1 MLLVVDANIVFS
13 ALIKGGKTLDVF
25 LLNKRVKKF
34 EFVAPE
40 YLLVEV
46 EKHIN
51 EIAEKTKLSVDE
63 LEKLFGFLEKE
74 IEFIPFEEFKDLH
87 EKAEQVSPDLDDVQY
102 FALALKLSSA
112 IWSNDKALKQQA
124 VVKVFSTEELLN
136 YVK

>member
-13 ALIKGGKTLDVF
+13 TLIKAGKTLDIF

-46 EKHIN
+46 EKHVN

-124 VVKVFSTEELLN
+124 IVKVFSTEELLN

>member
-13 ALIKGGKTLDVF
+13 ALVKGGKTLDLF
-25 LLNKRVKKF
+25 LLNKRVKTF

-40 YLLVEV
+40 YFLVEV
-46 EKHIN
+46 EKHVN

-63 LEKLFGFLEKE
+63 LEKLFGL
-74 IEFIPFEEFKDLH
+74 L

-102 FALALKLSSA
+102 SALALKLSSA